1 MSTAR
6 GFALSTNKASFLAS
20 RLWVILPFAV
30 WILIAGLIGILPFT
44 DVEKWG
50 GLLLTLILAAVGIV
64 VSFPLGVL
72 LALGRR
78 STLPV
83 IKWVCTAYIEIVRG
97 VPLITVLFMA
107 QLLVP
112 LIDPNLAEIEGV
124 YRAMVGITLFS
135 AAYLAENV
143 RGGLQAIPR
152 GQEEAAKAVGL
163 NTFQMLWF
171 ITLPQ
176 ALRLVIPAIVGQ
188 FISLLK
194 DTSLVTI
201 VGLID
206 LVGVGRNVVGQ
217 TEFNGFHTEMYVFL
231 AFAYF
236 MFCYTMGSISRRI
249 EASGSGV
256 ARRI

>member
-1 MSTAR
+1 
-6 GFALSTNKASFLAS
+6 
-20 RLWVILPFAV
+20 
-30 WILIAGLIGILPFT
+30 
-44 DVEKWG
+44 
-50 GLLLTLILAAVGIV
+50 
-64 VSFPLGVL
+64 
-72 LALGRR
+72 
-78 STLPV
+78 
-83 IKWVCTAYIEIVRG
+83 
-97 VPLITVLFMA
+97 
-107 QLLVP
+107 
-112 LIDPNLAEIEGV
+112 
-124 YRAMVGITLFS
+124 MVGITLFS